1 MKLRYVES
9 RILEPRSGLTS
20 REIII
25 CLASMIILAC
35 LFGTFDRFPFDDE
48 IVTLMY
54 IEQLTPVEF
63 LATRLG
69 LYDIH
74 PPVSY
79 LVFQFLYYLGFPL
92 WAMRIISLLMTATAF
107 LLVLD
112 LTFAGLRAGERMV
125 RLATVVIFLTFPLLY
140 GVGDALRWYPVF
152 AVLVAGFFWLE
163 LRCGQPTIA
172 GGALLGLSASTN
184 FLALVPYFAF
194 AVQRYFFRR
203 RFDFKVDGPFH
214 LAMATSCSARLSRVC
229 LRAA

>member
-1 MKLRYVES
+1 VSTEVMKLRYVES

-79 LVFQFLYYLGFPL
+79 LVFQFLY
-92 WAMRIISLLMTATAF
+92 
-107 LLVLD
+107 
-112 LTFAGLRAGERMV
+112 
-125 RLATVVIFLTFPLLY
+125 
-140 GVGDALRWYPVF
+140 
-152 AVLVAGFFWLE
+152 
-163 LRCGQPTIA
+163 
-172 GGALLGLSASTN
+172 
-184 FLALVPYFAF
+184 
-194 AVQRYFFRR
+194 
-203 RFDFKVDGPFH
+203 
-214 LAMATSCSARLSRVC
+214 
-229 LRAA
+229 